1 MAADI
6 VLFSRIIL
14 NCGLK
19 HCTFMGKQDIE
30 GEKDNCMTTVSSL
43 PGVSSF
49 PLYKTSSSCDKWR
62 CVWACMKEGK
72 KEFFNS
78 RRHFSSKFDFQSG
91 CLNIGSNPE
100 VRVVLHLV
108 SESEIAA
115 FPPNPYYR
123 HVTLLFLLCPTFNPN
138 TTTTS
143 SFYFDMEHFKGP
155 Y

>member
-78 RRHFSSKFDFQSG
+78 RRHFSSKFGFQSG

-100 VRVVLHLV
+100 VRVVFKSSHPLPLPFLMVSFLALSSHIIVIGKHV
-108 SESEIAA
+108 SE
-115 FPPNPYYR
+115 
-123 HVTLLFLLCPTFNPN
+123 
-138 TTTTS
+138 
-143 SFYFDMEHFKGP
+143 
-155 Y
+155 